1 MIRANLLPR
10 RRETL
15 NVLSFELEF
24 DLLKEIGLALA
35 IVLIVT
41 LIGVQIERLR
51 IDRLSSAADDL
62 EARVA
67 ANAPQRETTRR
78 LMLEVA
84 HYQEFEREEGTY
96 RRSGALAALAIARIG
111 NSVPQNVWV
120 DEISHVDNGYA
131 IEGGAHSVDSL
142 AGAIASL
149 GSAEP
154 SDRASLV
161 NVTNTDHSGSGVH
174 FSARLMPPV
183 APSSA
188 PAASAAQPAAG
199 AAAPLLPRTVAR

>member
-15 NVLSFELEF
+15 SVLSFELEL
-24 DLLKEIGLALA
+24 DLLKEIGLSLA
-35 IVLIVT
+35 IVLIVA
-41 LIGVQIERLR
+41 LIGVEIERLR
-51 IDRLSSAADDL
+51 IDRLAGAASEL

-67 ANAPQRETTRR
+67 ANAPEREMTRR

-84 HYQEFEREEGTY
+84 HYQEFEREAGTY
-96 RRSGALAALAIARIG
+96 RRSGATAAIAVARIG

-120 DEISHVDNGYA
+120 DEISRVDNGYT

-142 AGAIASL
+142 AGAISSL
-149 GSAEP
+149 GHVEP

-161 NVTNTDHSGSGVH
+161 NVTNDDRSGGGVH
-174 FSARLMPPV
+174 FSARLVPPMTPSN
-183 APSSA
+183 AP
-188 PAASAAQPAAG
+188 PQPVTRAVT
-199 AAAPLLPRTVAR
+199 R